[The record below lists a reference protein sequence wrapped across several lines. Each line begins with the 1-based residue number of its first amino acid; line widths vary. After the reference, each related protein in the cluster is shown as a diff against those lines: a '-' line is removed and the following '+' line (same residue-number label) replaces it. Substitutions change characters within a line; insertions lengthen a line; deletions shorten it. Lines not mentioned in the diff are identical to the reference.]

1 MAMMHIPSISM
12 PCDVPNSVMKFYL
25 QFANIC
31 QLADKKL
38 TATVF
43 LLMLREVDA
52 WAILPS

>member
-1 MAMMHIPSISM
+1 MMHIPSISM